1 MGMPTGG
8 IQRDFEIVS
17 NFHTIQQINRQ
28 FKQIVDKVLN
38 FQKICGIYRRG
49 GAIWQTTLKNSIA

>member
-1 MGMPTGG
+1 MGVPTGG
-8 IQRDFEIVS
+8 IQPDFEIVS
-17 NFHTIQQINRQ
+17 NFHTIYQNYRQ

-49 GAIWQTTLKNSIA
+49 GTIWRTTLKNSIV

>member
-1 MGMPTGG
+1 MGMLTGG
-8 IQRDFEIVS
+8 IQPDFEIVS
-17 NFHTIQQINRQ
+17 DFHTIYQINRQ

-49 GAIWQTTLKNSIA
+49 GTIWRTTLKNSIV